1 MFLKKLMKLIFRIL
15 KSLYWYFIVSLFSKR
30 FNQTST
36 FDKIFIIC
44 PGPSLRSFSKREFAD
59 DSLLIFIN
67 HSCKFANEFV
77 GNKILFT
84 SDTIR
89 ANEILNYNLNF
100 PRVLALG
107 HIFQMNTKIFR
118 NYNFII
124 PRISFDFKY
133 GLIGKRCSKI
143 SANYLG
149 KNCGIGY
156 GSLLNSISFATR
168 FNPKEINLIGCDF
181 GIKEGHKYGFTFNG
195 VNSETPF
202 NLIYSQ
208 FLVIKDCLLKVGIK
222 VIQL

>member
-44 PGPSLRSFSKREFAD
+44 PGPSFSSYSKREITD
-59 DSLLIFIN
+59 DSLIIFIN
-67 HSCKFANEFV
+67 HSCKFANEFI

-118 NYNFII
+118 NYTFIV
-124 PRISFDFKY
+124 PKISFDFKY
-133 GLIGKRCSKI
+133 GLIGKRCTKI
-143 SANYLG
+143 DSIYLG
-149 KNCGIGY
+149 KNCGIGF

-181 GIKEGHKYGFTFNG
+181 GIKEGEKYSFTFTG
-195 VNSETPF
+195 AISETPF
-202 NLIYSQ
+202 SDIFNQ
-208 FLVIKDCLLKVGIK
+208 FLLLKECLLKIGIK